1 MAAKT
6 FRCRLITPAAQ
17 VLDEPVTYASVPAWD
32 GLFGVL
38 PGRAPI
44 VAKLGLGELRLE
56 FPDKGSTRGGE
67 RSFLVED
74 GFVQMVNDKLTILA
88 AKAFATESLSVGDA
102 ERELAEAERRS
113 VTEAEPS
120 KRRIETER
128 LSKDRARARGKVAL
142 ACKESGRGI

>member
-6 FRCRLITPAAQ
+6 FRCRLVTPAAQ

-44 VAKLGLGELRLE
+44 VAKLGLGELRLQ
-56 FPDKGSTRGGE
+56 FPDKGSARGGE

-88 AKAFATESLSVGDA
+88 AKAFATETLSVADA
-102 ERELAEAERRS
+102 EKELAEAERRS
-113 VTEAEPS
+113 VTEADPT
-120 KRRIETER
+120 KRQIETER
-128 LSKDRARARGKVAL
+128 LHKDRARARAKVTL
-142 ACKESGRGI
+142 AKKAGGRGI